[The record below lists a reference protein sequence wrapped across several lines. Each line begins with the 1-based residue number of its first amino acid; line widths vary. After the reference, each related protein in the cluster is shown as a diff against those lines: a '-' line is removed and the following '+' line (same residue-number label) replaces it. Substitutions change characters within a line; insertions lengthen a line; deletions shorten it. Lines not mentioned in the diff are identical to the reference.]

1 MTAKTFCLP
10 LIAYLLGSVP
20 WGLILTRFFA
30 DVDIR
35 KAGSG
40 NIGAHNV
47 YRLAGTRLGL
57 ATLVGDILKGAL
69 PVLIASSWAQS
80 GWRGDLWVCLVA
92 FSAFGGHLFSAFLG
106 FKGGKGVATA
116 AGCILV
122 MSPMTFFVCLL
133 VYILFLC
140 ISGYSSVGSIAASA
154 SLAFAIWPATHSVPI
169 TACAAMMAAMI
180 FWRHKDNIRRLL
192 HGNEHSSFGS

>member
-1 MTAKTFCLP
+1 MTAKTICLP
-10 LIAYLLGSVP
+10 LIAYLLGSLP
-20 WGLILTRFFA
+20 CGLILTRLFA

-47 YRLAGTRLGL
+47 YRLAGIRLAL
-57 ATLVGDILKGAL
+57 ATLVGDVLKGAL
-69 PVLIASSWAQS
+69 PVLIALWWAQPGS
-80 GWRGDLWVCLVA
+80 RGDLWVCLVA
-92 FSAFGGHLFSAFLG
+92 LSAFAGHLFSVFLG

-122 MSPMTFFVCLL
+122 MSPLTFFVCLL

-140 ISGYSSVGSIAASA
+140 SSGYSSVGSLAASA
-154 SLAFAIWPATHSVPI
+154 ALAFTVWPATHSIPI
-169 TACAAMMAAMI
+169 TACAVLMAAMI
-180 FWRHKDNIRRLL
+180 FWRHTDNIKRLL
-192 HGNEHSSFGS
+192 QGNEHSSFRS